1 VVTFSN
7 CSIFKNWW
15 VFVSEHTKEV
25 NMTGATSGAGTVHFS
40 GASEFA
46 PGFYSRVR
54 VTRSLVSHVCFVDR
68 FLFFCTFSFDHCVVC
83 SSIYR
88 FWLPLWYLQTLL
100 KHDSQMT
107 GYACRI
113 STLVL
118 IIHKCIIT
126 LFRNCNF
133 QC

>member
-1 VVTFSN
+1 
-7 CSIFKNWW
+7 
-15 VFVSEHTKEV
+15 
-25 NMTGATSGAGTVHFS
+25 MTGATSGAGTVHFS

-88 FWLPLWYLQTLL
+88 F
-100 KHDSQMT
+100 
-107 GYACRI
+107 
-113 STLVL
+113 
-118 IIHKCIIT
+118 
-126 LFRNCNF
+126 
-133 QC
+133 